1 MFGGSTAVYR
11 FNNYHHRGSYTLN
24 PKKKVLLV
32 HPLGENWVPGEQNV
46 ARVVNIMAPLGLLSL
61 AAWLD
66 NYGHLTKVHD
76 CYAFPGDDDKIYS
89 YLKEEQP
96 DFIGFSTTT
105 SSFIDAVRLATT
117 AKEILPSVKVVFGG
131 VHISALR
138 DQLLRDFPI
147 IDYGVVGEGEEI
159 FRELIES
166 DGNGLQDIAGLIF
179 REQDNVIFNGFRKNL
194 IDMDT
199 LPFPAYEK
207 LQGFPDSY
215 CLPIFSYPK
224 APNTTVITSRGCPYT
239 CSYCDRSV
247 FQRSYRYNS
256 PDYMMKYL
264 THLQQRFNIKH
275 VNIYDD
281 TFTLHRQRVIEF
293 CELKIQSGLK
303 MTFNCAART
312 EQLDTAM
319 LELLKK
325 AGCWMISIGIETGD
339 PELLKK
345 HRSYLPYKEMAN
357 PLENIRETVHLI
369 KKAGIRVK
377 GLFMLGL
384 PGETEESIKKS
395 MEYVYSLPLD
405 EFNLSKLTPFP
416 GAPMYSDIKDYGTFD
431 ENWGLMNAANFTF
444 IPTGFTKEM
453 LEERHLEFYRRY
465 FSRPKVLLKYVT
477 MMWKSPDSWRRFM
490 KDLPTFMSFTKK
502 TKK

>member
-1 MFGGSTAVYR
+1 MT
-11 FNNYHHRGSYTLN
+11 N
-24 PKKKVLLV
+24 KKKVLFV
-32 HPLGENWVPGEQNV
+32 HPLGENWIPGDQNV

-66 NYGHLTKVHD
+66 RSGHQTTVHD
-76 CYAFPGDDDKIYS
+76 CYAFPGEDDKMYS
-89 YLKEEQP
+89 YLREERP

-105 SSFIDAVRLATT
+105 SSFLDGIRLATK
-117 AKEILPSVKVVFGG
+117 AKEVLPSVQVVFGG
-131 VHISALR
+131 VHISAVR
-138 DQLLRDFPI
+138 EQLLRDYPI
-147 IDYGVVGEGEEI
+147 IDYGVVGEGEEALQ
-159 FRELIES
+159 ELIEA
-166 DGNGLQDIAGLIF
+166 DQEGLHGIAGLIF
-179 REQDNVIFNGFRKNL
+179 RDQGTVIFNGFRKNL
-194 IDMDT
+194 LDMDS

-247 FQRSYRYNS
+247 FQRTYRYNS
-256 PDYMMKYL
+256 PQYMMEYL
-264 THLQQRFNIKH
+264 TYLQQRFNIKH

-281 TFTLHRQRVIEF
+281 TFTLHRQRVMEF
-293 CELKIQSGLK
+293 CELKIKSGLK

-312 EQLDTAM
+312 EQLDAGM
-319 LELLKK
+319 LAALKK
-325 AGCWMISIGIETGD
+325 AGCWMISLGIETGD

-345 HRSYLPYKEMAN
+345 HRSYLPNKEMSN
-357 PLENIRETVHLI
+357 PLENIRETVQLI
-369 KKAGIRVK
+369 KKTGIRVK

-416 GAPMYSDIKDYGTFD
+416 GAPMYSTIHEHGAFD
-431 ENWGLMNAANFTF
+431 ENWGMMNAANFTF
-444 IPTGFTKEM
+444 VPTGFTQEQ

-465 FSRPKVLLKYVT
+465 FSRPKVLLNYVT
-477 MMWKSPDSWRRFM
+477 MIWKSPDSWRRFW
-490 KDLPTFMSFTKK
+490 KDLPTFMRFTKK
-502 TKK
+502 AEKKV

>member
-1 MFGGSTAVYR
+1 
-11 FNNYHHRGSYTLN
+11 
-24 PKKKVLLV
+24 
-32 HPLGENWVPGEQNV
+32 
-46 ARVVNIMAPLGLLSL
+46 MAPLGLLSL

-66 NYGHLTKVHD
+66 KCGYLTKIHD
-76 CYAFPGDDDKIYS
+76 CYAFPGDDEKIYS
-89 YLKEEQP
+89 YLKEEKP

-105 SSFIDAVRLATT
+105 SSFLDGVRLATK
-117 AKEILPSVKVVFGG
+117 AKEVLPCVQVIFGG

-138 DQLLRDFPI
+138 DQLLRDFPV
-147 IDYGVVGEGEEI
+147 IDYGVVGEGEEALQ
-159 FRELIES
+159 ELIES
-166 DGNGLQDIAGLIF
+166 DGDNLHDIAGLIF
-179 REQDNVIFNGFRKNL
+179 RENGNVIFNGFRKKL

-207 LQGFPDSY
+207 LQGFPGSY
-215 CLPIFSYPK
+215 RLPIFSYPK

-247 FQRSYRYNS
+247 FQRTYRFNS
-256 PDYMMKYL
+256 PEYMMKYL
-264 THLQQRFNIKH
+264 TYLQQRFAIKH

-281 TFTLHRQRVIEF
+281 TFTLHRRRVMEF

-312 EQLDTAM
+312 EQLDSAM
-319 LELLKK
+319 LDLLKK
-325 AGCWMISIGIETGD
+325 AGCWMISLGIETGD

-345 HRSYLPYKEMAN
+345 HRSYLPGKEMDD
-357 PLENIRETVHLI
+357 PLANIRETVHLI

-395 MEYVYSLPLD
+395 MEYVYTLPLD

-416 GAPMYSDIKDYGTFD
+416 GAPMYCNIHEHGVFD
-431 ENWGLMNAANFTF
+431 ENWGIMNAANFTF
-444 IPTGFTKEM
+444 VPKGFTKEL
-453 LEERHLEFYRRY
+453 LEERHLEFYRGY
-465 FSRPKVLLKYVT
+465 FSRPKVLLNYVT
-477 MMWKSPDSWRRFM
+477 MIWKSPDSWRRFW
-490 KDLPTFMSFTKK
+490 KDLPTFLRFTKK
-502 TKK
+502 AEKKQS

>member
-1 MFGGSTAVYR
+1 MTQ
-11 FNNYHHRGSYTLN
+11 
-24 PKKKVLLV
+24 KKNILLV
-32 HPLGENWVPGEQNV
+32 HPLGENWTPGEQNV

-61 AAWLD
+61 ASWLD
-66 NYGHLTKVHD
+66 KHGHRTRIHD
-76 CYAFPGDDDKIYS
+76 CYAFPGDDDKIFT
-89 YLKEEQP
+89 YLTEERP

-105 SSFIDAVRLATT
+105 SSFMDAIRLATK
-117 AKEILPSVKVVFGG
+117 AKELLPSVQTVVGG

-138 DQLLRDFPI
+138 EQLLQDYQV

-159 FRELIES
+159 LRELVES
-166 DGNGLQDIAGLIF
+166 DGKGLHGISGLIF
-179 REQDNVIFNGFRKNL
+179 RDKGTVLFNGFRKDL
-194 IDMDT
+194 IRMDE

-247 FQRSYRYNS
+247 FQRSYRFNS
-256 PDYMMKYL
+256 ADYMMRLLTYL
-264 THLQQRFNIKH
+264 HQRFNIRH

-281 TFTLHRQRVIEF
+281 TFTLHRERVLEF
-293 CELKIQSGLK
+293 CRLKIASGLK

-312 EQLDTAM
+312 EQLDPEM

-325 AGCWMISIGIETGD
+325 ADCWMISLGIETGD
-339 PELLKK
+339 PDLLKR
-345 HRSYLPYKEMAN
+345 HRSYLPNKELEN
-357 PLENIRETVHLI
+357 PLENIRETVSLI
-369 KKAGIRVK
+369 KKARIRVK

-384 PGETEESIKKS
+384 PGETEESIAKS
-395 MEYVYSLPLD
+395 MEYVLSLPLD

-416 GAPMYSDIKDYGTFD
+416 GAPMYADIQEYGTFD

-444 IPTGFTKEM
+444 VPTGFTQDT

-465 FSRPKVLLKYVT
+465 FSRPRILLNYLS
-477 MMWKSPDSWRRFM
+477 MIWKSPDSWRRFWM
-490 KDLPTFMSFTKK
+490 NLPTFLRFTRKAPKK
-502 TKK
+502 TG

>member
-1 MFGGSTAVYR
+1 
-11 FNNYHHRGSYTLN
+11 LN
-24 PKKKVLLV
+24 QKKKMLFV
-32 HPLGENWVPGEQNV
+32 HPLGENWIPGEQNV

-66 NYGHLTKVHD
+66 TFGHLTKIHD

-89 YLKEEQP
+89 YLKDEHP

-105 SSFIDAVRLATT
+105 SSFMDGIRLATK
-117 AKEILPSVKVVFGG
+117 AKEILPSVQVVFGG
-131 VHISALR
+131 VHISALQ
-138 DQLLRDFPI
+138 DQLLRDFSV
-147 IDYGVVGEGEEI
+147 IDYGVVGEGEEVV
-159 FRELIES
+159 RELIES
-166 DGNGLQDIAGLIF
+166 NGNGLHNIAGLIF
-179 REQDNVIFNGFRKNL
+179 REKGTVVFNGFRTKL
-194 IDMDT
+194 IEMDT

-247 FQRSYRYNS
+247 FQRTYRYNS
-256 PDYMMKYL
+256 PEYMMKYL
-264 THLQQRFNIKH
+264 TYLQQRFNIKH

-293 CELKIQSGLK
+293 CELKIRSGLK

-312 EQLDTAM
+312 EQLDSGM
-319 LELLKK
+319 LDVLKK
-325 AGCWMISIGIETGD
+325 AGCWMISLGIETGD

-345 HRSYLPYKEMAN
+345 HRSYLPHKEMDN

-384 PGETEESIKKS
+384 PGETEESIAKS

-416 GAPMYSDIKDYGTFD
+416 GAPMYSDINEHGAFD

-444 IPTGFTKEM
+444 VPTGFTKET

-465 FSRPKVLLKYVT
+465 FSRPKVLLNYAT
-477 MMWKSPDSWRRFM
+477 MIWKSPDSWRRFW
-490 KDLPTFMSFTKK
+490 KDLPTFLRFTKK
-502 TKK
+502 AEKK